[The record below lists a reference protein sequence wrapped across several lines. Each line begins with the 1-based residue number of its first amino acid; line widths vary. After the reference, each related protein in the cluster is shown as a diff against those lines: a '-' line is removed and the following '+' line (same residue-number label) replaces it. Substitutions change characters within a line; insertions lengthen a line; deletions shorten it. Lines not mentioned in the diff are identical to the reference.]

1 MFVTTNDGMRLKVT
15 LDGPENGD
23 PLLLLNSLGCTLSM
37 WDAQV
42 RMLATRFRVIRFD
55 ARGHGGS
62 DAPGGDYTLARLG
75 RDALAVL
82 DAADAPR
89 AHICGISLGG
99 ITAQWLAVH
108 VPDRVQKLV
117 LANTA
122 ARLGS
127 VETWQVR
134 LDTVLGH
141 GMDAI
146 ADAVIGRFFS
156 EPFRVASPTTVGLF
170 RQTLLRTSPQG
181 YAGCCAVLRDADL
194 RADLR
199 EIDAPTLV
207 IGGTHDVS
215 TPLAEA
221 ETLAREIK
229 SARLAV
235 FDAAHLSNVEQPVG
249 FADAIRNHLEA
260 L

>member
-1 MFVTTNDGMRLKVT
+1 MFVTADDGMRFKVT
-15 LDGPENGD
+15 FDGPENAD

-42 RMLATRFRVIRFD
+42 RILATRFRVIRFD
-55 ARGHGGS
+55 ARGHGCS
-62 DAPGGDYTLARLG
+62 DAPRGDYTLARLG

-82 DAADAPR
+82 DAADAAR

-99 ITAQWLAVH
+99 ITAQWLAIH
-108 VPDRVQKLV
+108 APDRVRKLV
-117 LANTA
+117 LANTS

-127 VETWQVR
+127 AEAWQAR

-146 ADAVIGRFFS
+146 VDAVLGRFFS
-156 EPFRVASPTTVGLF
+156 EPFRVASPLTVGLF

-181 YAGCCAVLRDADL
+181 YAGCCAALREADL
-194 RADLR
+194 RAHLR
-199 EIDAPTLV
+199 VIDAPTLV
-207 IGGTHDVS
+207 IGGAWDAS

-221 ETLAREIK
+221 ETLARDIK
-229 SARLAV
+229 GASLAI
-235 FDAAHLSNVEQPVG
+235 FDAAHLSNVEQPVA
-249 FADAIRNHLEA
+249 FADAVRNHLEA
-260 L
+260 F

>member
-42 RMLATRFRVIRFD
+42 RILATRYRVIRFD

-82 DAADAPR
+82 DAAEAPR

-108 VPDRVQKLV
+108 VPDRVRKLI

-122 ARLGS
+122 ARVGS
-127 VETWQVR
+127 VEAWQAR

-146 ADAVIGRFFS
+146 VDAVIGRFFS
-156 EPFRVASPTTVGLF
+156 EPFRVASPMIVDLF

-194 RADLR
+194 RAVLQ

-207 IGGTHDVS
+207 IGGTQDVS

-221 ETLAREIK
+221 ETLVREIEG
-229 SARLAV
+229 ARLAV
-235 FDAAHLSNVEQPVG
+235 FDAAHLSNVEQPIG